1 MNLYWSITSR
11 ASVSA
16 QLGIVCALT
25 VAACGGGGGG
35 GSGSGVSQAVP
46 AAAMAFADT
55 ALVSNSST
63 VVATANKIDANLQNP
78 WGIAVA
84 PGLPFWI
91 SDNNSNLST
100 LYSGIGAI
108 ETQTITGSPNV
119 GIAIPAS
126 AAGVQAN
133 PTGQFYNGNGSF
145 LIPTTNGQES
155 ALFIFDGEGGTIAAW
170 ASDSG
175 AAAVTAYDDGVA
187 NGANHAVYKG
197 LALGTVG
204 GATYLYATDLHNN
217 KVDVFDTNFSKPA
230 PAGFVPF
237 GIAALNGDLY
247 VTFAKQDAAMHD
259 ETTGA
264 GLGYVDIFDFSG
276 NLVSQFASAGS
287 LNAPW
292 GIAIAPAGFGSLKGD
307 VLIGNFGDGTIN
319 IFSPT
324 GTALANFEGPL
335 MSSSGQPIAFPGL
348 WSLVFG
354 NGDAD
359 KRHSLGRSMPRARA
373 RGIVARSATTYFL
386 GLAKSGIITRTSTA
400 PAGGTASKKGENTMF
415 RIVRLAILNAVALI
429 PYAWGLPAAA
439 ADSDGSK
446 LFTVGRYL
454 ELQSAESPEVSPDGT
469 QVV

>member
-1 MNLYWSITSR
+1 MNWYRSISSR
-11 ASVSA
+11 TSVSA

-25 VAACGGGGGG
+25 VAACGGGGGSG
-35 GSGSGVSQAVP
+35 GSAVGQTVP
-46 AAAMAFADT
+46 PAAMAFADT
-55 ALVSNSST
+55 ALVSNSSA

-133 PTGQFYNGNGSF
+133 PTGQVYNGSGGF

-170 ASDSG
+170 ANDSG

-204 GATYLYATDLHNN
+204 GATYLYATDLHND

-230 PAGFVPF
+230 AMQGKFVDPNLPAGFVPF
-237 GIAALNGDLY
+237 GIAALNGNLY

-276 NLVSQFASAGS
+276 NLISQFASAGS

-292 GIAIAPAGFGSLKGD
+292 GIAIAPAGFGSLQGD

-319 IFSPT
+319 IFSPN
-324 GTALANFEGPL
+324 GSALANFEGPL
-335 MSSSGQPIAFPGL
+335 MSSSGQPITFPGL

-359 KRHSLGRSMPRARA
+359 KPITTLFYTAGFADQTDGVFG
-373 RGIVARSATTYFL
+373 GITAT
-386 GLAKSGIITRTSTA
+386 S
-400 PAGGTASKKGENTMF
+400 
-415 RIVRLAILNAVALI
+415 
-429 PYAWGLPAAA
+429 
-439 ADSDGSK
+439 
-446 LFTVGRYL
+446 
-454 ELQSAESPEVSPDGT
+454 SPTPIGY
-469 QVV
+469 